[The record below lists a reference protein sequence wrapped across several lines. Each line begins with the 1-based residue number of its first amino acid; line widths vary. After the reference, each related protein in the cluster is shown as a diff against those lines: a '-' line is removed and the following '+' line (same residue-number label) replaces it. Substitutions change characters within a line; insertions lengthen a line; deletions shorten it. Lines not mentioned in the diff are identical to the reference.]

1 MMARIRS
8 DKMWYP
14 SYSKDA
20 DIILTSRV
28 RLARNI
34 EGMPF
39 PHMLS
44 KESASKVVDTVY
56 SILKDNEDK
65 RLSGL
70 KLIKLSDITPLER
83 VSMIERHLISSDLVN
98 NYENS
103 AVIINDE
110 ENISVMLNEEDHIR
124 LQVIYPGFKL
134 KEAYELANII
144 DDAIEGKITYAF
156 DSNLGYLTSCP
167 TNVGTGLRVSVM
179 LHLPALTYMRN
190 MNSILN
196 TVTQVG
202 MTIRGMYGEGSNI
215 TGGIYQI
222 SNQITLGLS
231 EEEIINNLLAVTSKI
246 VDQEKK
252 MRNMILKK
260 QKSEIDDDISR
271 SLGLLKYA
279 KILPCDECLNL
290 ISKVRMGIEMGLVD
304 DIEAEKLNELI
315 VNVQPATIQVIK
327 NKEFDSKDMDIE
339 RAKIVREILG

>member
-1 MMARIRS
+1 
-8 DKMWYP
+8 MWYP
-14 SYSKDA
+14 SYCKDA
-20 DIILTSRV
+20 DIVLTSRV
-28 RLARNI
+28 RFARNI
-34 EGMPF
+34 DGMPF
-39 PHMLS
+39 PHMLP

-56 SILKDNEDK
+56 SIIKDNKDK
-65 RLSGL
+65 NLQSL

-83 VSMIERHLISSDLVN
+83 VSMVERHLISNDLVN

-103 AVIINDE
+103 AVIINGE
-110 ENISVMLNEEDHIR
+110 ENISIMLNEEDHIR
-124 LQVIYPGFKL
+124 QQVIYPGFKL

-144 DDAIEGKITYAF
+144 DDSIEDKITYAF

-231 EEEIINNLLAVTSKI
+231 EEEIINNLIAVTSKI

-252 MRNMILKK
+252 MRNIMLKK
-260 QKSEIDDDISR
+260 QRNEIDDDISR

-290 ISKVRMGIEMGLVD
+290 ISKVRMGIEMGLVK
-304 DIEAEKLNELI
+304 DIDAEKLNELI
-315 VNVQPATIQVIK
+315 VNVQPATIQVIR
-327 NKEFDSKDMDIE
+327 NRELDTKDMDIE
-339 RAKIVREILG
+339 RAKIVCETLS